1 MCKFFTSKYF
11 RARHSVN
18 TNLCLKRVVHTLLMS
33 FPNWWLSSVRE
44 TRSTRFAGG
53 VTTFGLLKEWR
64 CRTRNLDESSVSLDF
79 WCGTGLPWVSLSWA
93 LHPALPSLSWKG
105 SMVTSARK
113 GSFPCCFTFLL
124 PFLFF
129 FLWFTSPKWPF
140 FLFLGEEAWPVFSYL
155 PCTWPHKSWDIHK
168 TLGKEFSPKMNV
180 ALWRV

>member
-1 MCKFFTSKYF
+1 
-11 RARHSVN
+11 
-18 TNLCLKRVVHTLLMS
+18 MS

-53 VTTFGLLKEWR
+53 VATFGLLKEWR

-79 WCGTGLPWVSLSWA
+79 WCGTGLSWVKYDVWLPQHQVIYIPGSRKGTMAPAWAELSIQPYPAFPGRALWSHLLEREVFPAASLSYY
-93 LHPALPSLSWKG
+93 PSY
-105 SMVTSARK
+105 
-113 GSFPCCFTFLL
+113 
-124 PFLFF
+124 FF

-168 TLGKEFSPKMNV
+168 TLSKEFSPKMNV